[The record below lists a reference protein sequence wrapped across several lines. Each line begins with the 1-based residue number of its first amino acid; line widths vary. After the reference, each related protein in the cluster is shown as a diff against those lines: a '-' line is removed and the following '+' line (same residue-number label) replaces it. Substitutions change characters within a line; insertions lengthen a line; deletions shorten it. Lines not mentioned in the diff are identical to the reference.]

1 MRDTPRYIT
10 QKTKTMDTKKTY
22 YYNVANGVTPA
33 DHDIKYS
40 TDWCE
45 GEGGNHYVSTARLE
59 ISNGKALSDY
69 IESPEG
75 HYVEGLSS
83 WTEIHDYLID
93 LVQAMLVELGRRV
106 SGQDRGVGQLT
117 AVITD
122 EYADGS
128 IDYFAD
134 YYVATGEVVLNV
146 AGYGFARGKVATQ
159 EALDQML
166 CVTADDFDF

>member
-1 MRDTPRYIT
+1 
-10 QKTKTMDTKKTY
+10 MDAKKTY

-45 GEGGNHYVSTARLE
+45 GEGGNYLVSTARLE
-59 ISNGKALSDY
+59 IINSKALSDY
-69 IESPEG
+69 IEYPDG

-83 WTEIHDYLID
+83 WSEIHDYLID

-106 SGQDRGVGQLT
+106 SGQDRGVGQLS

-166 CVTADDFDF
+166 CVTADDFNF